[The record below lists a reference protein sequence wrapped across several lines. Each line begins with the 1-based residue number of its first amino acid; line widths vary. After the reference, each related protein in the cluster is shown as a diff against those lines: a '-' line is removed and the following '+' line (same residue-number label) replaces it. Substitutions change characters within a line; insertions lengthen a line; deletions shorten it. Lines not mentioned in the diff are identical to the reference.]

1 MENNAQISLEM
12 IVLLAAVIALVLL
25 IVTRLQST
33 GESATKKFDT
43 KVKEVLNEIED
54 I

>member
-1 MENNAQISLEM
+1 MEDKAQISLEM
-12 IVLLAAVIALVLL
+12 IILLAAVIALVLL

-33 GESATKKFDT
+33 GESASKKFDT
-43 KVKEVLNEIED
+43 KVKEVLDEIED